1 MICNSGGAQG
11 ADMAFERACV
21 KAGITVRAF
30 SFQGHKTESTN
41 KIILTEPQLLEGH
54 QSLLVANET
63 LKRWYPGK
71 PWINNLLRRNFY
83 QIRDAQAVFA
93 IARFDTKKYGCV
105 EGGTGWAVQM
115 AKDKVIPIYVFSMD
129 DPERISGFWYEWN
142 YENNFWKI
150 TRLEDIPKYEIFAG
164 IGSRDL
170 TTRGEAEIIKL
181 IDHLSKKQ

>member
-41 KIILTEPQLLEGH
+41 KIILTESQLLEGH
-54 QSLLVANET
+54 QSLLIANET

-71 PWINNLLRRNFY
+71 PWVNNLLRRNFY

-93 IARFDTKKYGCV
+93 IAQIDQVGWKTV
-105 EGGTGWAVQM
+105 DGGTGWAVEM
-115 AKDKVIPIYVFSMD
+115 AKNQKVPVYVFDQNLKHWYNWCYETQQWKVINL
-129 DPERISGFWYEWN
+129 G
-142 YENNFWKI
+142 
-150 TRLEDIPKYEIFAG
+150 TIPKYEIFAG

-170 TTRGEAEIIKL
+170 TKEGEAEITKL
-181 IDHLSKKQ
+181 VDHLSKN